1 MKKYLTEV
9 WFWIKVSAILGA
21 VIGGMMFLMQSL
33 LGIVVLFIL
42 AILSLGLV
50 STI

>member
-9 WFWIKVSAILGA
+9 WFWIKVSTILGV
-21 VIGGMMFLMQSL
+21 VIGGIMFLMQSL

-42 AILSLGLV
+42 AILSLGFV